1 MATNTANGQRLMSVR
16 EFQVI
21 GPATDKGAVTA
32 RGPVVA
38 WNDD

>member
-1 MATNTANGQRLMSVR
+1 MDNDGSRRLSVR

-21 GPATDKGAVTA
+21 GLSYKEGAAAV